1 MELYVMINK
10 LSLIGSINVS
20 KSEQQSNFSIN
31 ICTGIDD
38 QPLPILVFISVESK
52 WGVAK
57 WKGNGFWSRYSEV
70 RILPSQSMRI
80 IYYNIRYIE
89 KYSISYQTKDSPF
102 KQPYA

>member
-1 MELYVMINK
+1 MINK

-57 WKGNGFWSRYSEV
+57 W
-70 RILPSQSMRI
+70 
-80 IYYNIRYIE
+80 
-89 KYSISYQTKDSPF
+89 
-102 KQPYA
+102 